1 MNTFEILSE
10 LSSAV
15 GVSGYENSASEVA
28 YKYLSRY
35 GEIEKDALGNIYC
48 KVGTHSENKKTL
60 LLDAHIDE
68 IGFVVNYVT
77 DDGFVK
83 LSPCGGIDR
92 RVLIAQDVV
101 ICGNEQVCGIIA
113 SVPPHLDDDRT
124 ISPKIEDL
132 YVDTGLTGDEAKKLI
147 PLGSFAYIRT
157 TPRML
162 VNYSVTGK
170 ALDNRSGCTAILCAL
185 DMLSGKETNRN
196 ITVCFSVQEE
206 LGLRGA
212 KASGEFTEFD
222 EAIVVDVSFAKT
234 NGESP
239 MDCGELSKGPMI
251 GVAPTLTR
259 PLSDKLICCAENAGI
274 PYQIEVMSGRTGTN
288 ADSLGISAG
297 GKIVVTLSIPQK
309 HMHTPVEI
317 VDLNDIE
324 NTAKL
329 IAEFLTCEDCEA
341 LK

>member
-15 GVSGYENSASEVA
+15 GVSGFENSASEVA
-28 YKYLSRY
+28 IKYLSKY
-35 GEIEKDALGNIYC
+35 GEINKDPLGNIYC
-48 KVGTHSENKKTL
+48 KVGTHTENKQTL

-77 DDGFVK
+77 DDGFVQ
-83 LSPCGGIDR
+83 LSACGGIDR
-92 RVLIAQDVV
+92 RVLIAQEVV
-101 ICGNEQVCGIIA
+101 ICGNEQVSGVIT

-124 ISPKIEDL
+124 NSPKIEDL
-132 YVDTGLTGDEAKKLI
+132 YVDTGLTCDEAKKLI
-147 PLGSFAYIRT
+147 PLGSFAYIKT

-162 VNYSVTGK
+162 VNFSVTGK
-170 ALDNRSGCTAILCAL
+170 ALDNRAGCTAIICAL
-185 DMLSGKETNRN
+185 DMLSEKETNKN

-212 KASGEFTEFD
+212 KASGEFADFD

-239 MDCGELSKGPMI
+239 KDCGELGKGPMVGI
-251 GVAPTLTR
+251 SPTLSR
-259 PLSDKLICCAENAGI
+259 QLSDKLISCARSAKI

-297 GKIVVTLSIPQK
+297 GKRVVTLSVPQK
-309 HMHTPVEI
+309 YMHTPVEI

-329 IAEFLTCEDCEA
+329 IAEYLTCDDCEVQ
-341 LK
+341 K